1 MTYEETFDIYLK
13 EEISMGM
20 TMTQKILAAHAGLD
34 SVKAGDLIEANLD
47 LVLGNDVTTPVAINE
62 LDKFNKKTVF
72 DNTKIALVMDH
83 FTPNKDIKSAE
94 HVKQV
99 RDFSK
104 ANNIVNFFDV
114 GQMGIEHALLPEKG
128 LIVAGNTCIGA
139 DSHTCTYGALGA
151 FSTGVG
157 STDMAAGMVTGKAWF
172 KVPSAIKFVLKGEK
186 AQWTS
191 GKDLILH
198 IIGKIGVDGARYKS
212 MEFVGEGVKSL
223 SMDDRFTIA
232 NMAIEAGAKNGIFPV
247 DELTLEYMK
256 NHAPEKFA
264 NNEYTVYTADDDAEY
279 DEVIEI
285 DLGTLRPTVAFP
297 HLPENTKTI
306 DEIHAE
312 GDIEIDQ
319 VVIGSCTNGR
329 IDDMRIAADI
339 MNGRKVADW
348 LRVIVIPGTQEIYLQ
363 MLREGLVEIF
373 VEAGAVVSTPTCGP
387 CLGGHMG
394 ILAHGE
400 RAVSTTNRNFIGR
413 MGAIDSEIYLASPAV
428 AAASAITGKISSPED
443 LK

>member
-1 MTYEETFDIYLK
+1 ML
-13 EEISMGM
+13 
-20 TMTQKILAAHAGLD
+20 
-34 SVKAGDLIEANLD
+34 
-47 LVLGNDVTTPVAINE
+47 
-62 LDKFNKKTVF
+62 
-72 DNTKIALVMDH
+72 
-83 FTPNKDIKSAE
+83 
-94 HVKQV
+94 
-99 RDFSK
+99 
-104 ANNIVNFFDV
+104 
-114 GQMGIEHALLPEKG
+114 
-128 LIVAGNTCIGA
+128 
-139 DSHTCTYGALGA
+139 
-151 FSTGVG
+151 
-157 STDMAAGMVTGKAWF
+157 F
-172 KVPSAIKFVLKGEK
+172 KVPSAVKFVLKGEK
-186 AQWTS
+186 APWTS

-198 IIGKIGVDGARYKS
+198 IIGMIGVDGARYKS

-223 SMDDRFTIA
+223 TMDDRFTIA

-247 DELTLEYMK
+247 DDLTLEYMK
-256 NHAPEKFA
+256 EHAPEKFA
-264 NNEYTVYTADDDAEY
+264 NKEYQVFEADDDAEY

-285 DLGTLRPTVAFP
+285 DLASLRPTIAFP

-312 GDIEIDQ
+312 GDIQIDQ

-348 LRVIVIPGTQEIYLQ
+348 IRVIVIPGTQDIYLQ

-373 VEAGAVVSTPTCGP
+373 IEAGAIVSTPTCGP

-428 AAASAITGKISSPED
+428 AAASAITGQISSPED
-443 LK
+443 LR